1 MAPRKTRRQRR
12 NTRKQKKQRGGFR
25 RVKVTVGEA
34 SKEGVLYGIDK
45 ETGNYMVYMGGKL
58 VSVEPAAVEFL
69 NAAEKGALNKT
80 CATCGLNPQRLPER
94 ELFERSMNLAK
105 ARSGL
110 HVPQASFTIQP
121 VETPILTYGLATCTA
136 LSMVIGT
143 KRFLAHIDAETD
155 VMPMI
160 LAIVQTI
167 KEEKARPTDVKVW
180 RGLGGS
186 ANNAEEPLLKN
197 SPSFYSFQNVQRIL
211 SVLQIESVTVED
223 TCFAEVVGL

>member
-1 MAPRKTRRQRR
+1 MAPRKTRRQ
-12 NTRKQKKQRGGFR
+12 KQKQKGGFR
-25 RVKVTVGEA
+25 RVKVTVGEAA

-45 ETGNYMVYMGGKL
+45 ETGNYVVYIAGKL

-80 CATCGLNPQRLPER
+80 CATCGLNPQRLTQKN
-94 ELFERSMNLAK
+94 LFERSMNLAK

-121 VETPILTYGLATCTA
+121 REVPVLTYGLATCTV

-143 KRFLAHIDAETD
+143 KRFLAHIDAEMD
-155 VMPMI
+155 VMPLI
-160 LAIVQTI
+160 LAIVETI
-167 KEEKARPTDVKVW
+167 KAEKARPSEVKVW
-180 RGLGGS
+180 TGLGGS
-186 ANNAEEPLLKN
+186 ANNAEESLLKN

-211 SVLQIESVTVED
+211 SVLQIESFTLED
-223 TCFAEVVGL
+223 ACFAEVVGL